1 MTQLHAAPAAAT
13 VARTLR
19 DARRPILALALGGFG
34 IGTAEFM
41 AMGLLPQIAGGLGV
55 SEPRAGNVISAYAL
69 GVVVGAPLIAALSV
83 RVPRKRLL
91 VALMVLFTVGNV
103 AVVLAPGY
111 GSVVAARFLTGL
123 PHGAFFGVAALVA
136 ASLVE
141 RSSRARAVAAVMMG
155 LSVANVVGVPL
166 ATWAGQSLG
175 WRSTFGVVA
184 GIGLATV
191 AALLVW
197 LPDVHL
203 PVSSPRAELGALA
216 RPQVWLTL
224 GVGVVGFGGMFAVY
238 SYITPTLTE
247 VTGLREGLVP
257 LVLAVYG
264 AGMVTGN
271 VLGGWLADRALVP
284 GLFVL
289 LVAMGGVLALFTV
302 TASSVVGA
310 VLTVFAI
317 GTAGS
322 AMVPGLQTRLM
333 DVAADAQTLAAS
345 LNHSALN
352 LANAAGAWLGGLVV
366 SAGLGYTAPAWVGA
380 VLAAAGL
387 VVLSA
392 SALLQRTRPETVRGA
407 AHPVALVDQPA

>member
-1 MTQLHAAPAAAT
+1 
-13 VARTLR
+13 
-19 DARRPILALALGGFG
+19 
-34 IGTAEFM
+34 
-41 AMGLLPQIAGGLGV
+41 
-55 SEPRAGNVISAYAL
+55 
-69 GVVVGAPLIAALSV
+69 
-83 RVPRKRLL
+83 
-91 VALMVLFTVGNV
+91 
-103 AVVLAPGY
+103 
-111 GSVVAARFLTGL
+111 
-123 PHGAFFGVAALVA
+123 
-136 ASLVE
+136 
-141 RSSRARAVAAVMMG
+141 
-155 LSVANVVGVPL
+155 
-166 ATWAGQSLG
+166 
-175 WRSTFGVVA
+175 
-184 GIGLATV
+184 
-191 AALLVW
+191 
-197 LPDVHL
+197 
-203 PVSSPRAELGALA
+203 VSSPRAELGALA

-392 SALLQRTRPETVRGA
+392 SALLQRARPETVRGA

>member
-1 MTQLHAAPAAAT
+1 MTQLDAAPTAAPAP
-13 VARTLR
+13 RTLR
-19 DARRPILALALGGFG
+19 DARLPVLAMALGGFG

-41 AMGLLPQIAGGLGV
+41 AMGLLPQIARGLGV

-83 RVPRKRLL
+83 RVPRKQLL
-91 VALMVLFTVGNV
+91 VALMVLFSVGNV

-141 RSSRARAVAAVMMG
+141 RGSRAKAVAAVMMG

-166 ATWAGQSLG
+166 ATWAGQVLG

-184 GIGLATV
+184 AIGLATV
-191 AALLVW
+191 IALLVW
-197 LPDVHL
+197 LPDVQL
-203 PVSSPRAELGALA
+203 PASSPRAELDALA

-271 VLGGWLADRALVP
+271 VLGGWLADRALLP

-289 LVAMGGVLALFTV
+289 MVAMGGVLALFTV
-302 TASSVVGA
+302 TSSNVVGA
-310 VLTVFAI
+310 VATVFAI

-352 LANAAGAWLGGLVV
+352 LANAAGAWLGGLVI

-380 VLAAAGL
+380 ALAAAGL

-392 SALLQRTRPETVRGA
+392 SALLQRARPETVRGA